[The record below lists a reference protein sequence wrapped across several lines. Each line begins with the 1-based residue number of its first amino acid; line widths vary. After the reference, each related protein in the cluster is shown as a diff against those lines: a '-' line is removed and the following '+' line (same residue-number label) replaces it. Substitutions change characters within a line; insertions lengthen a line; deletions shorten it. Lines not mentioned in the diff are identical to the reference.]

1 MKAMTLIGAGMFL
14 VGICCG
20 SLVWAAALV
29 VIGGSLAAIGGMYM
43 EEEGSYC
50 DRF

>member
-1 MKAMTLIGAGMFL
+1 MKTMAYIGGLMFL

-20 SLVWAAALV
+20 SIAWAAALV

-43 EEEGSYC
+43 EEAL
-50 DRF
+50 

>member
-1 MKAMTLIGAGMFL
+1 MKKLMYTGAGMFL
-14 VGICCG
+14 LGMCCG
-20 SLVWAAALV
+20 SLWWAAAMV

-43 EEEGSYC
+43 EDADY